1 MAGRRLVRFL
11 KGRRLEMVSLC
22 IAAIVWQIAA
32 DFVVK
37 DPILL
42 PSFYDVLLSF
52 FELWRI
58 IPLDILISLLH
69 FGIGLAIAACV
80 GIPIGIAMGWFRRAD
95 RAADPIVEIL
105 RPIPPLA
112 WIPFAI
118 VWFGLTHY
126 SAGFIV
132 FIGALFPILIN
143 TYAGFRD
150 VPKTLV
156 EAAKVLGCTKDRDL
170 IKSVAFP
177 SSLPSIATGIRV
189 GMGIGWMCVVAAEM
203 FGVSKNGLGFR
214 LYQRFYYAHQMDNLL
229 LYMIILGL
237 IGLFLDRIFRYF
249 VEKKLFRW
257 RKGIVA

>member
-1 MAGRRLVRFL
+1 
-11 KGRRLEMVSLC
+11 
-22 IAAIVWQIAA
+22 
-32 DFVVK
+32 
-37 DPILL
+37 
-42 PSFYDVLLSF
+42 
-52 FELWRI
+52 
-58 IPLDILISLLH
+58 
-69 FGIGLAIAACV
+69 
-80 GIPIGIAMGWFRRAD
+80 
-95 RAADPIVEIL
+95 
-105 RPIPPLA
+105 
-112 WIPFAI
+112 
-118 VWFGLTHY
+118 
-126 SAGFIV
+126 
-132 FIGALFPILIN
+132 
-143 TYAGFRD
+143 
-150 VPKTLV
+150 V